1 MEIAPNN
8 CMVCPRTAA
17 PCGNT
22 GQSAFTALMAN
33 PVHMDVT
40 RADSRRN
47 VIVTAARVSCP
58 ILADVPGPHPADS
71 RRGACA
77 AALGVWLIGSLGCIR
92 EPLPDICPS
101 VEVGEL
107 VISELRGP
115 QEGDDSFGHYIE
127 VYNAAGK
134 TIDLQGLVVFVIQ
147 SDGETVAFLVRD
159 AIELAPEAYA
169 VLGPGLPDDRP
180 NWIDYG
186 VGWDISGGNP
196 DEGEYPTDLLRYRG
210 GFVAL
215 TACDEPIDG
224 VFYETDSLPTLGT
237 LACGNAE
244 NPPSADA
251 NDDSLSGCWCTDAQE
266 IGSQPLFGI
275 GLPGS
280 PGGPNRCP

>member
-33 PVHMDVT
+33 PVHMHVT

-47 VIVTAARVSCP
+47 IIVTAARVSCP
-58 ILADVPGPHPADS
+58 ILGEVSGPHPADG

-107 VISELRGP
+107 VISELRGT
-115 QEGDDSFGHYIE
+115 QKDEDGKATTDSFGHYIE

-134 TIDLQGLVVFVIQ
+134 TIDLQGLSVRLRAAGGKELWFFVRESIEVV
-147 SDGETVAFLVRD
+147 SEG
-159 AIELAPEAYA
+159 YA
-169 VLGPGLPDDRP
+169 VIGPGLHDDRP
-180 NWIDYG
+180 NWIDYAA
-186 VGWDISGGNP
+186 GWDITG
-196 DEGEYPTDLLRYRG
+196 DVYPVDYG
-210 GFVAL
+210 SAFVEL
-215 TACDEPIDG
+215 EACDELIDE
-224 VFYETDSLPTLGT
+224 VFYVALPDSGS

-244 NPPSADA
+244 DRPSADA
-251 NDDSLSGCWCTDAQE
+251 NDDSESGCWCTDAQE

>member
-17 PCGNT
+17 PCGNR
-22 GQSAFTALMAN
+22 GQSAFTALVAK
-33 PVHMDVT
+33 PVHMHVT

-58 ILADVPGPHPADS
+58 ILTEVSGPHPADS
-71 RRGACA
+71 RRGARA
-77 AALGVWLIGSLGCIR
+77 TALGLWLIGSLGCIR

-115 QEGDDSFGHYIE
+115 QAGDDSFGHYIE
-127 VYNAAGK
+127 VYNLAGK
-134 TIDLQGLVVFVIQ
+134 TIDLQGLSVRLR
-147 SDGETVAFLVRD
+147 SSGGEELLFFVRD
-159 AIELAPEAYA
+159 SIDVAAQAYA
-169 VLGPGLPDDRP
+169 VIGPGLPDDRP
-180 NWIDYG
+180 NWITYG
-186 VGWDISGGNP
+186 IGWDISGGNA
-196 DEGEYPTDLLRYRG
+196 DEGTYPNDLLRYESA
-210 GFVAL
+210 FVEL
-215 TACDEPIDG
+215 EACDELIDE
-224 VFYETDSLPTLGT
+224 VFYVALPDSGS

-244 NPPSADA
+244 DRPSADA
-251 NDDSLSGCWCTDAQE
+251 NDDSESGCWCTDAQE